1 MKTLRFNVSGTFEVP
16 DDIVLR
22 EDILNKLYAFELN
35 DKMYMLQMCF
45 VAESSDGEY
54 EMVHQYDE
62 MAEHGIENV
71 RYIDAEFEEVK

>member
-1 MKTLRFNVSGTFEVP
+1 MKTLRFNLSGTFEVP

-35 DKMYMLQMCF
+35 NKMYMLQMCF

-62 MAEHGIENV
+62 MVEHGIENV